1 MGTTSGDYSISSGL
15 GSTSKQFKFRIGSTT
30 WLSIYA
36 DKSVI
41 FLVKTG
47 YLSIYLSLNAVTINT
62 SGVSTVNNP
71 QRMGQLSQDL
81 KIEPSIFSTQ
91 PHILLISLIKSVM
104 KV

>member
-1 MGTTSGDYSISSGL
+1 VAIIQLVQDTKL
-15 GSTSKQFKFRIGSTT
+15 FKFN
-30 WLSIYA
+30 
-36 DKSVI
+36 KSVI

-47 YLSIYLSLNAVTINT
+47 YLSSLNAVTINT

-104 KV
+104 KVYIATYGIWISRKNKKVY